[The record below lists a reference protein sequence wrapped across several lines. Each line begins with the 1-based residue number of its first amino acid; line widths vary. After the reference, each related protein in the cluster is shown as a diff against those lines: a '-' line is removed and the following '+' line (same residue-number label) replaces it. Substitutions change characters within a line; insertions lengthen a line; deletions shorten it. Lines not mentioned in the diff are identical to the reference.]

1 MKSSFTFFII
11 LIFYINIIYSNYSF
25 SNFFKNKNDA
35 GLREWLKKLII
46 SLPDF
51 EFEFYYNISVKNLR
65 LDSIAL
71 DLINSKYIY
80 SENKTVGLKLELNNI
95 GLHLNSSL
103 YINNNTGML
112 DLLVSKLNFT
122 LPFKLIKNQ
131 TTGLV
136 CNVSTDGLIIEL
148 EESDV
153 EIKVE
158 GNSTEYKIINNLL
171 YLFKKVL
178 LKKLVDDSNYLIS
191 KIVSSEFTELFNK
204 ANNLILNGTQPIPL
218 NITFDKFSDLRKSS
232 LIDTTRFL
240 LNNFTGA
247 DGPLNFNNIINNITN
262 NTGIIYLHD
271 FYNDT
276 ILFSFNVTDKNNN
289 SLGYLEIGLKDLNI
303 SDLNTWEDINALIP
317 NKTSPYLLDSF
328 TNLNALGINISFSIK
343 VVLEKE
349 GGIVTSDAELYEEAE
364 LVTRLVNNKLWA
376 QLQTPIEEGRA
387 PSYSS
392 KQCLNLGCILD
403 LFDKNGTGINSLS
416 LIESFQYINIQH
428 GEGDLEEDVDLLLD
442 QISTLFVG
450 AYNDK
455 IPIFINAIINS
466 TIIDLINGLINTN
479 LYQQTCPPLKDV
491 VKKELNITF
500 TSIAVITALVIFFII
515 IFNPYIKDRKKL
527 QKQHESQLNS
537 VRLSDTS
544 EDNSIRLSEPLNI
557 IGAKYISCFG
567 CLKEFGRTDPDGASL
582 FLNPNI
588 SIFWRIFI
596 PFAILINITMFIS
609 SNSSIGASVY
619 AVLYFQKRI
628 EIPSL
633 FDFGLINSVTDMW
646 KAKVYPLSILI
657 AFFSG
662 IWPYVKL
669 IMMLISFI
677 TPSSLINK
685 NKRSTILMILDAT
698 GKWSIL
704 DSYVMILMLVAF
716 QFHVVFPIVSETVE
730 EASIV
735 DIYVDAAYGFVT
747 LLIATC
753 LSLALS
759 HIITHLHRGL
769 DEHPNENKGEKAE
782 SFKSLISYAN
792 VNGKGKY
799 LFRGFITLILFTTLS
814 FVIYGELIISFSFDF
829 LGLAGY
835 GLGLLNIKSHR
846 EYSVLNLGLKMPDA
860 YEIPN
865 SFSIRFTQL
874 IYFLT
879 IMIFPICHLL
889 TVIILWLVPLSRKIQ
904 KFIYTIC
911 EILNA
916 WSCIDVFVI
925 SIIAAIVEIS
935 QFTAFIVGDKCD
947 FINPFL
953 AKFFDNTLNGHD
965 TCFEVEAY
973 LQSGCWILFAAAIM
987 YFIGSMVVMKVCR
1000 NALYERLPPEVKEYV
1015 NSMKNKKKHSHH
1027 INSVNNSSNVNIS

>member
-1 MKSSFTFFII
+1 MKTSFIFFIL
-11 LIFYINIIYSNYSF
+11 LIFYVHISFSKYSF
-25 SNFFKNKNDA
+25 SKIFKNKNDA

-51 EFEFYYNISVKNLR
+51 EIDFIYNISVKNFK
-65 LDSIAL
+65 LDSLAL

-80 SENKTVGLKLELNNI
+80 SQNKTVGLKIELNNI

-103 YINNNTGML
+103 FINNNTGIL
-112 DLLVSKLNFT
+112 DLLISKLNFT

-136 CNVSTDGLIIEL
+136 CNVSTDGLILEL
-148 EESDV
+148 DEKEV

-158 GNSTEYKIINNLL
+158 GNSTEYQIINNLL
-171 YLFKKVL
+171 EMFKTFL
-178 LKKLVDDSNYLIS
+178 LSKLVDDSNYLIS
-191 KIVSSEFTELFNK
+191 KIISTEFTNLFNM

-218 NITFDKFSDLRKSS
+218 NITIDKFSDLRKSS
-232 LIDTTRFL
+232 LIDTARFL
-240 LNNFTGA
+240 LSNFTGA

-262 NTGIIYLHD
+262 NTGEIHLHD
-271 FYNDT
+271 FYNET
-276 ILFSFNVTDKNNN
+276 ISFSFNVSDKNNN

-303 SDLNTWEDINALIP
+303 TDLNTWEDINALVP
-317 NKTSPYLLDSF
+317 NETSPYLLDSF

-376 QLQTPIEEGRA
+376 QIQTPIEEGK
-387 PSYSS
+387 PSSYSS

-416 LIESFQYINIQH
+416 LTESFQYINIQH
-428 GEGDLEEDVDLLLD
+428 GEGDLEEDVDLLID

-455 IPIFINAIINS
+455 IPLFINVLINS
-466 TIIDLINGLINTN
+466 TIIDLINGLINKN
-479 LYQQTCPPLKDV
+479 LFQQTCPPLKDDHDMGINY
-491 VKKELNITF
+491 KF
-500 TSIAVITALVIFFII
+500 TSIGLLCGLVIFFLI
-515 IFNPYIKDRKKL
+515 IFNPYIKERNKL
-527 QKQHESQLNS
+527 KKQHKSQL
-537 VRLSDTS
+537 TS
-544 EDNSIRLSEPLNI
+544 TIVSEENSIRLSEPLNPV
-557 IGAKYISCFG
+557 GAKYISFY

-588 SIFWRIFI
+588 NIFWRIFI
-596 PFAILINITMFIS
+596 PIAILINISMFIS
-609 SNSSIGASVY
+609 SNSSLGASVY

-628 EIPSL
+628 EILSL
-633 FDFGLINSVTDMW
+633 FNFGLINSVRDMW

-662 IWPYVKL
+662 IWPYLKL
-669 IMMLISFI
+669 ILMLISFI
-677 TPSSLINK
+677 TPSSIINK

-716 QFHVVFPIVSETVE
+716 QFHVVFPKSETVPE
-730 EASIV
+730 NSVV
-735 DIYVDAAYGFVT
+735 DVFVDAAYGFVT
-747 LLIATC
+747 LSIATC

-782 SFKSLISYAN
+782 SYKSLISYAN
-792 VNGKGKY
+792 VNGRGKY
-799 LFRGFITLILFTTLS
+799 LFRGFITLILFITLGC
-814 FVIYGELIISFSFDF
+814 VITGEFLISFSFNF

-835 GLGLLNIKSHR
+835 GLELLNIKNHR
-846 EYSVLNLGLKMPDA
+846 EYSVFNLGIKMPDA
-860 YEIPN
+860 SEKPN
-865 SFSIRFTQL
+865 SFSIRYTQL

-879 IMIFPICHLL
+879 ILIFPICHLL

-916 WSCIDVFVI
+916 WSCIDVFVV

-953 AKFFDNTLNGHD
+953 EKFFDETLDGHD
-965 TCFEVEAY
+965 TCFEVNAN

-1015 NSMKNKKKHSHH
+1015 NSMKNKKKHSHNN
-1027 INSVNNSSNVNIS
+1027 INSFSNFSNVNIS

>member
-1 MKSSFTFFII
+1 MKTSFTFFII
-11 LIFYINIIYSNYSF
+11 LIFYINITYSNYSF

-51 EFEFYYNISVKNLR
+51 EIEFFSYNISIKNLR
-65 LDSIAL
+65 LDSVAL

-148 EESDV
+148 DENDV

-178 LKKLVDDSNYLIS
+178 LQKIVDDSNYLIS
-191 KIVSSEFTELFNK
+191 KIISSEFTELFNK

-303 SDLNTWEDINALIP
+303 SDLNTWEDINALVP

-416 LIESFQYINIQH
+416 LVESFQYINIQH
-428 GEGDLEEDVDLLLD
+428 GEGDLEEDVDMLLD
-442 QISTLFVG
+442 QLINLFVQS
-450 AYNDK
+450 YTEK
-455 IPIFINAIINS
+455 IPEFMGAIIND
-466 TIIDLINGLINTN
+466 TLINKINSFAN
-479 LYQQTCPPLKDV
+479 DFFNQQTCDNIKDP
-491 VKKELNITF
+491 NDSQIDYPIT
-500 TSIAVITALVIFFII
+500 ITAFICSLGLFTFLIF
-515 IFNPYIKDRKKL
+515 PYYRYRKLIKNKDLEFSKSTVGIND
-527 QKQHESQLNS
+527 E
-537 VRLSDTS
+537 
-544 EDNSIRLSEPLNI
+544 RLSEINLAEKPN
-557 IGAKYISCFG
+557 YISFY
-567 CLKEFGRTDPDGASL
+567 CLKEFGRTDPNGASL

-596 PFAILINITMFIS
+596 PLAILINITMFIS
-609 SNSSIGASVY
+609 SNSGLGASVY
-619 AVLYFQKRI
+619 VILYFQKRI

-662 IWPYVKL
+662 IWPYLKL

-716 QFHVVFPIVSETVE
+716 QFHVVFPKSELVPE
-730 EASIV
+730 NSVV
-735 DIYVDAAYGFVT
+735 DVYVDAAYGFVT
-747 LLIATC
+747 LLMGTC

-769 DEHPNENKGEKAE
+769 DEHPDENKGEKAE
-782 SFKSLISYAN
+782 SFKSLISFVEIKNPKINILYF
-792 VNGKGKY
+792 KIFITSI
-799 LFRGFITLILFTTLS
+799 LFITLGC
-814 FVIYGELIISFSFDF
+814 VIVGVSLLSFSFKF

-835 GLGLLNIKSHR
+835 GLELLDIKTKR
-846 EYSVLNLGLKMPDA
+846 KYSVLDLGKQMPEA
-860 YEIPN
+860 SEKPN
-865 SFSIRFTQL
+865 SFTIRFTQI

-879 IMIFPICHLL
+879 ILIFPICHLL

-953 AKFFDNTLNGHD
+953 EKFFDETLNSHN

-1015 NSMKNKKKHSHH
+1015 NSMKNKNK
-1027 INSVNNSSNVNIS
+1027 SSNELNQI

>member
-136 CNVSTDGLIIEL
+136 CNVSTDGLIIDL
-148 EESDV
+148 EESYV

-178 LKKLVDDSNYLIS
+178 LQKLVDDSNYLIS
-191 KIVSSEFTELFNK
+191 KIISSEFTELFNK

-491 VKKELNITF
+491 HKIGVNITF

-662 IWPYVKL
+662 IWPYLKL
-669 IMMLISFI
+669 ILMLISFI

-716 QFHVVFPIVSETVE
+716 QFHVIFPIVSETVE

-735 DIYVDAAYGFVT
+735 DIYVDVAFGFV
-747 LLIATC
+747 LLVIGTC

-814 FVIYGELIISFSFDF
+814 CVIYGELIISFSFDF

-835 GLGLLNIKSHR
+835 GLGLLNIKNHR
-846 EYSVLNLGLKMPDA
+846 EYSVLNLGIKMPDA
-860 YEIPN
+860 SEKPN

-965 TCFEVEAY
+965 TCFEVNAF

-1027 INSVNNSSNVNIS
+1027 INSVNNSSDVNIS

>member
-1 MKSSFTFFII
+1 
-11 LIFYINIIYSNYSF
+11 
-25 SNFFKNKNDA
+25 
-35 GLREWLKKLII
+35 
-46 SLPDF
+46 
-51 EFEFYYNISVKNLR
+51 
-65 LDSIAL
+65 
-71 DLINSKYIY
+71 
-80 SENKTVGLKLELNNI
+80 
-95 GLHLNSSL
+95 
-103 YINNNTGML
+103 
-112 DLLVSKLNFT
+112 
-122 LPFKLIKNQ
+122 
-131 TTGLV
+131 
-136 CNVSTDGLIIEL
+136 
-148 EESDV
+148 
-153 EIKVE
+153 
-158 GNSTEYKIINNLL
+158 
-171 YLFKKVL
+171 
-178 LKKLVDDSNYLIS
+178 
-191 KIVSSEFTELFNK
+191 
-204 ANNLILNGTQPIPL
+204 
-218 NITFDKFSDLRKSS
+218 
-232 LIDTTRFL
+232 
-240 LNNFTGA
+240 
-247 DGPLNFNNIINNITN
+247 
-262 NTGIIYLHD
+262 
-271 FYNDT
+271 
-276 ILFSFNVTDKNNN
+276 
-289 SLGYLEIGLKDLNI
+289 
-303 SDLNTWEDINALIP
+303 
-317 NKTSPYLLDSF
+317 
-328 TNLNALGINISFSIK
+328 
-343 VVLEKE
+343 
-349 GGIVTSDAELYEEAE
+349 
-364 LVTRLVNNKLWA
+364 
-376 QLQTPIEEGRA
+376 
-387 PSYSS
+387 
-392 KQCLNLGCILD
+392 
-403 LFDKNGTGINSLS
+403 
-416 LIESFQYINIQH
+416 
-428 GEGDLEEDVDLLLD
+428 LLLD

-491 VKKELNITF
+491 QENGVNYKI
-500 TSIAVITALVIFFII
+500 TSIGLITGLIIFFII

-537 VRLSDTS
+537 VRLSETS

-557 IGAKYISCFG
+557 IGAKYISCFS
-567 CLKEFGRTDPDGASL
+567 CLKEFGRTDPNGASL

-633 FDFGLINSVTDMW
+633 FGFGLINSVTDMW

-662 IWPYVKL
+662 IWPYLKL

-716 QFHVVFPIVSETVE
+716 QFHVVFPIVSESVE

-735 DIYVDAAYGFVT
+735 DVYVDAAYGFVT
-747 LLIATC
+747 LLMGTC

-769 DEHPNENKGEKAE
+769 DEHPDENKGEKAE
-782 SFKSLISYAN
+782 SFKSLISFVEIKNPKINILYF
-792 VNGKGKY
+792 KIFITSI
-799 LFRGFITLILFTTLS
+799 LFITLGC
-814 FVIYGELIISFSFDF
+814 VIVGVSLLSFSFKF

-835 GLGLLNIKSHR
+835 GLELLKLDTKR
-846 EYSVLNLGLKMPDA
+846 EYSVLDLGKQMPEA
-860 YEIPN
+860 SEKPN
-865 SFSIRFTQL
+865 SFTIRFTQL

-904 KFIYTIC
+904 KCIYTIC

-953 AKFFDNTLNGHD
+953 EKFFDNTLDGHD
-965 TCFEVEAY
+965 TCFEVEAF

-1027 INSVNNSSNVNIS
+1027 INSFNNSSNVNIS

>member
-136 CNVSTDGLIIEL
+136 CNVSTDGLIIDL
-148 EESDV
+148 EESYV

-191 KIVSSEFTELFNK
+191 KIISSEFTELFNK

-303 SDLNTWEDINALIP
+303 SDLNTWEDINALVP

-491 VKKELNITF
+491 HKTEVNITL

-662 IWPYVKL
+662 IWPYLKL
-669 IMMLISFI
+669 ILMLISFI

-716 QFHVVFPIVSETVE
+716 QFHVIFPIVSETVE

-735 DIYVDAAYGFVT
+735 DIYVDVAFGFV
-747 LLIATC
+747 LLVIG

-814 FVIYGELIISFSFDF
+814 CVIYGELIISFSFDF

-835 GLGLLNIKSHR
+835 GLGLLNIKNHR
-846 EYSVLNLGLKMPDA
+846 EYSVLNLGIKMPDA
-860 YEIPN
+860 SEKPN

-953 AKFFDNTLNGHD
+953 EKFFDNTLNGHD
-965 TCFEVEAY
+965 TCFEVEA
-973 LQSGCWILFAAAIM
+973 
-987 YFIGSMVVMKVCR
+987 
-1000 NALYERLPPEVKEYV
+1000 
-1015 NSMKNKKKHSHH
+1015 
-1027 INSVNNSSNVNIS
+1027 

>member
-131 TTGLV
+131 TTGLI

-376 QLQTPIEEGRA
+376 QLQLPIKKGKA
-387 PSYSS
+387 STYSS

-1000 NALYERLPPEVKEYV
+1000 NALYERLPPEAKEYV
-1015 NSMKNKKKHSHH
+1015 NSMKNKNK
-1027 INSVNNSSNVNIS
+1027 SSNELNQI